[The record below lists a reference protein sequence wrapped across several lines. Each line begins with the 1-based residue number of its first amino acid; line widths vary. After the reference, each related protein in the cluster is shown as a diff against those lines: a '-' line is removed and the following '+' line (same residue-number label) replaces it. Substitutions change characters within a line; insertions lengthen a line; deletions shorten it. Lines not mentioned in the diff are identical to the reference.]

1 MREIQ
6 VQIGQYIARPNFE
19 LEVQSV
25 LDINVVEQYDRSR
38 RLALES
44 TKNERNGVEYTEFSL
59 KIEEKG
65 FTVSKIGNISLI
77 GADEKGYFG
86 IRFSDV
92 TLIDGFS
99 KESKVNMRKDLK
111 DLRIKKYKMRLEEL
125 IPFYHQNQI
134 ATELEYYKTLV
145 PIEYHRIEIDLA
157 PQIWDTFGIREEHKI
172 YSLCPFTLI
181 VYDSEDNQCEIGPLS
196 DWMRLKPKST
206 DIPHASNILN
216 RFNRLNKKWKAELRD
231 YAYGTEDLFERYQ
244 EGLEQSIRQDQY
256 DEYWELREMILK
268 DYELEKIS
276 EEELQ
281 QLSEIEFQ
289 GNSDMDLGAWDD
301 ESTEVDYDGGDY

>member
-1 MREIQ
+1 
-6 VQIGQYIARPNFE
+6 
-19 LEVQSV
+19 
-25 LDINVVEQYDRSR
+25 
-38 RLALES
+38 
-44 TKNERNGVEYTEFSL
+44 
-59 KIEEKG
+59 
-65 FTVSKIGNISLI
+65 
-77 GADEKGYFG
+77 
-86 IRFSDV
+86 
-92 TLIDGFS
+92 
-99 KESKVNMRKDLK
+99 
-111 DLRIKKYKMRLEEL
+111 
-125 IPFYHQNQI
+125 
-134 ATELEYYKTLV
+134 
-145 PIEYHRIEIDLA
+145 
-157 PQIWDTFGIREEHKI
+157 
-172 YSLCPFTLI
+172 
-181 VYDSEDNQCEIGPLS
+181 IGPLS